1 MFTAGSLSLWN
12 FLKDETCEKAQAFQK
27 KLYLQFRRSGTEAV
41 LIAYK
46 LNVPEYLRVVGKPA
60 HLIVSLYE
68 HPSISERLRTASGK
82 DYPGGTKLHSFVPG
96 RSCCSDSLSFHFCT
110 FLSR

>member
-12 FLKDETCEKAQAFQK
+12 FLKDETSEKAQAFQK

-41 LIAYK
+41 LIAHK

-82 DYPGGTKLHSFVPG
+82 DYPGVGQSFI
-96 RSCCSDSLSFHFCT
+96 LSFQEGAAVLT
-110 FLSR
+110 P